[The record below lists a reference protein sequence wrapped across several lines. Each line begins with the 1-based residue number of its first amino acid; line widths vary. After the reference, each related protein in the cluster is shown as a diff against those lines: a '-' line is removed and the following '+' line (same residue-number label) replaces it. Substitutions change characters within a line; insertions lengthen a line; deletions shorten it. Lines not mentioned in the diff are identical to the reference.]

1 MISESATLL
10 YATKREGIIKSNAHF
25 WREYS
30 SEKKKK
36 NISLDLGN
44 YARKIQ
50 NSGVNLICAFDRDF
64 PPLLVPCRQSDKPYL
79 FAYRGDISLL
89 NDRVKNFAVVGSL
102 TPTEKI
108 LHREN
113 AAVAELTERGYHIVS
128 GLARGCDTAAHMTSL
143 ACGGKTI
150 AVLPSALSNIYPKEN
165 AELAERIVQN
175 GGLVLTEY
183 ITEPSTRYDRIRR
196 FIERDRLQAMFARKI
211 LLIASHLP
219 GQGDS
224 GSRHAME
231 KAKEYGTER
240 FVLYNPM
247 TDDADTLLALN
258 RNYLKDG
265 AVPFTKRAINDQ

>member
-1 MISESATLL
+1 MVSESATLL
-10 YATKREGIIKSNAHF
+10 YAAKKEGIIKSNAHF

-30 SEKKKK
+30 SAKKLKNFSFDLEK
-36 NISLDLGN
+36 
-44 YARKIQ
+44 YAREIQ

-64 PPLLVPCRQSDKPYL
+64 PPLPVPCRQSDKPYL
-79 FAYRGDISLL
+79 FAYWGDISLL
-89 NDRVKNFAVVGSL
+89 KDRAKNFAVVGSL
-102 TPTEKI
+102 TPTNKI
-108 LHREN
+108 LCRESS
-113 AAVAELTERGYHIVS
+113 VVEKLTECGYRNVS
-128 GLARGCDTAAHMTSL
+128 GLAKGCDTAAHVQCL

-150 AVLPSALSNIYPKEN
+150 TVLPSTLSNIYPKEN
-165 AELAERIVQN
+165 SKLVEHIVQS

-196 FIERDRLQAMFARKI
+196 FIERDRLQAMFAGEI

-240 FVLYNPM
+240 FVLYNPL
-247 TDDADTLLALN
+247 TDEDAPLFALN
-258 RNYLKDG
+258 RNYLQEG
-265 AVPFTKRAINDQ
+265 ALSFTTRTINNQ

>member
-10 YATKREGIIKSNAHF
+10 YAAKREGIIKSNAHF

-30 SEKKKK
+30 SAHKLK
-36 NISLDLGN
+36 NISLDLGK

-64 PPLLVPCRQSDKPYL
+64 PPLPVPCRQSDKPYL

-196 FIERDRLQAMFARKI
+196 FIERDRLQAMFAGKI

-265 AVPFTKRAINDQ
+265 ARLFIN

>member
-10 YATKREGIIKSNAHF
+10 YAAKKEGIIKSNAHF

-30 SEKKKK
+30 SAKKLKNFSFKLEK
-36 NISLDLGN
+36 
-44 YARKIQ
+44 YAREIQ

-64 PPLLVPCRQSDKPYL
+64 PPLPVPCRQSDKPYL
-79 FAYRGDISLL
+79 FAYWGDISLL
-89 NDRVKNFAVVGSL
+89 KDRAKNFAVVGSL
-102 TPTEKI
+102 TPTNKI
-108 LHREN
+108 LCRESS
-113 AAVAELTERGYHIVS
+113 VVEKLTECGYRNVS
-128 GLARGCDTAAHMTSL
+128 GLAKGCDTAAHVQCL

-150 AVLPSALSNIYPKEN
+150 TVLPSTLSNIYPKEN
-165 AELAERIVQN
+165 SKLVEHIVQS

-196 FIERDRLQAMFARKI
+196 FIERDRLQAMFAGEI

-240 FVLYNPM
+240 FVLYNPL
-247 TDDADTLLALN
+247 TDEDAPLFALN
-258 RNYLKDG
+258 RNYLQEG
-265 AVPFTKRAINDQ
+265 ALSFTTRTINNQ

>member
-1 MISESATLL
+1 MNSDLAIFL
-10 YATKREGIIKSNAHF
+10 YAARKEGIIKSNAYF

-30 SEKKKK
+30 SMEKLK
-36 NISLDLGN
+36 NFSFDLEK
-44 YARKIQ
+44 YAQEIQ
-50 NSGVNLICAFDRDF
+50 NSGVILICAFDKDF
-64 PPLLVPCRQSDKPYL
+64 PPLPVPCRPSEKPFL

-89 NDRVKNFAVVGSL
+89 KDRTENFAVVGSL
-102 TPTEKI
+102 TPSKNI
-108 LHREN
+108 LRREN

-128 GLARGCDTAAHMTSL
+128 GLARGCDTAAHMTCL

-165 AELAERIVQN
+165 AELAEHIVQS

-183 ITEPSTRYDRIRR
+183 VTEPATRYDRIRR
-196 FIERDRLQAMFARKI
+196 FIERDRLQAMFAGKI

-240 FVLYNPM
+240 FVLYDSM
-247 TDDADTLLALN
+247 TDEADPLFALN
-258 RNYLKDG
+258 QNYLKDG
-265 AVPFTKRAINDQ
+265 ALPFTMRTINDQ

>member
-10 YATKREGIIKSNAHF
+10 YAAKRDGIIKSNVHF

-30 SEKKKK
+30 SADKLK
-36 NISLDLGN
+36 NISLDLDK
-44 YARKIQ
+44 YAREIQ
-50 NSGVNLICAFDRDF
+50 NSGVNLICSFDRDF
-64 PPLLVPCRQSDKPYL
+64 PPLPVSCKPSEKPYF

-89 NDRVKNFAVVGSL
+89 KDRAKNFAVVGSL
-102 TPTEKI
+102 TPTDKI

-113 AAVAELTERGYHIVS
+113 ATVAELTERGYHIVS
-128 GLARGCDTAAHMTSL
+128 GLAKGCDTAAHMTCL

-150 AVLPSALSNIYPKEN
+150 AVLPSTLSDIYPKEN
-165 AELAERIVQN
+165 ARLAERIVQS

-196 FIERDRLQAMFARKI
+196 FIERDRLQAMFAGNI

-265 AVPFTKRAINDQ
+265 ARLFIN

>member
-30 SEKKKK
+30 SADKLK
-36 NISLDLGN
+36 NISLDLDK
-44 YARKIQ
+44 YAREIQ
-50 NSGVNLICAFDRDF
+50 NSGVNLICSFDRDF
-64 PPLLVPCRQSDKPYL
+64 PPLPVSCRQSDKPYL

-89 NDRVKNFAVVGSL
+89 QDRAKNFAVVGSL
-102 TPTEKI
+102 TPTDKI

-113 AAVAELTERGYHIVS
+113 ATVAELTERGYHIVS
-128 GLARGCDTAAHMTSL
+128 GLAKGCDTAAHMTCL

-150 AVLPSALSNIYPKEN
+150 AVLPSTLSDIYPKEN
-165 AELAERIVQN
+165 ASLAERIVHS
-175 GGLVLTEY
+175 GGRVRPDY

-196 FIERDRLQAMFARKI
+196 FIERDRLQAMFAGKI

-219 GQGDS
+219 GQGDR

-265 AVPFTKRAINDQ
+265 ARLFIN

>member
-10 YATKREGIIKSNAHF
+10 YAAKREGIIKSNAHF

-30 SEKKKK
+30 SADKLK
-36 NISLDLGN
+36 NISLDRGK

-64 PPLLVPCRQSDKPYL
+64 PPLPVPFRQSDKPYL

-89 NDRVKNFAVVGSL
+89 KDRAKNFAVVGSL

-128 GLARGCDTAAHMTSL
+128 GLAKGCDTAAHVQCL

-150 AVLPSALSNIYPKEN
+150 AVLPSTLSDIYPKEN
-165 AELAERIVQN
+165 VRLAERIVQN
-175 GGLVLTEY
+175 GGLILTEY

-196 FIERDRLQAMFARKI
+196 FIERDRLQAMFAGKI
-211 LLIASHLP
+211 LLIASHLS

-240 FVLYNPM
+240 FLLYNPLM
-247 TDDADTLLALN
+247 DEDDPLFALN
-258 RNYLKDG
+258 RKYIDEG
-265 AVPFTKRAINDQ
+265 VSWS

>member
-10 YATKREGIIKSNAHF
+10 YAAKKEGIIKSNAHF

-30 SEKKKK
+30 SADKLK
-36 NISLDLGN
+36 NISLVLEK
-44 YARKIQ
+44 YAREIQ
-50 NSGVNLICAFDRDF
+50 NFDVNLICSFDRDF
-64 PPLLVPCRQSDKPYL
+64 PPLPVPSRLSEKPFL

-89 NDRVKNFAVVGSL
+89 NERDKNFAVVGSL
-102 TPTEKI
+102 TPTEII

-113 AAVAELTERGYHIVS
+113 ASVAKLTERGYHIVS
-128 GLARGCDTAAHMTSL
+128 GLAAGCDTAAHMTCL

-150 AVLPSALSNIYPKEN
+150 AVLPSTLSDIYPKEN
-165 AELAERIVQN
+165 AKLAERIVKS

-183 ITEPSTRYDRIRR
+183 ITEPATRYDRIRR
-196 FIERDRLQAMFARKI
+196 FIERDRLQAMFAGKI

-231 KAKEYGTER
+231 KAKEYDTER

-247 TDDADTLLALN
+247 TDDSDPLFALN
-258 RNYLKDG
+258 RNYLQEG
-265 AVPFTKRAINDQ
+265 SLPFTKRTINDQ

>member
-10 YATKREGIIKSNAHF
+10 YAAKKEGIIKSNAHF

-30 SEKKKK
+30 SAKKLKNFSFDLEK
-36 NISLDLGN
+36 
-44 YARKIQ
+44 YAREIQ

-64 PPLLVPCRQSDKPYL
+64 PPLPVPCRQSDKPYL
-79 FAYRGDISLL
+79 FAYWGDVSLL
-89 NDRVKNFAVVGSL
+89 KDRAKNFAVVGSL
-102 TPTEKI
+102 TPTNKI
-108 LHREN
+108 LCRESS
-113 AAVAELTERGYHIVS
+113 VVEKLTECGYRNVS
-128 GLARGCDTAAHMTSL
+128 GLAKGCDTAAHVQCL

-150 AVLPSALSNIYPKEN
+150 TVLPSTLSNIYPKEN
-165 AELAERIVQN
+165 SKLVEHIVQS

-196 FIERDRLQAMFARKI
+196 FIERDRLQAMFAGEI

-240 FVLYNPM
+240 FVLYNPL
-247 TDDADTLLALN
+247 TDEDAPLFALN
-258 RNYLKDG
+258 RNYLQEG
-265 AVPFTKRAINDQ
+265 ALPFTTRTINNQ

>member
-1 MISESATLL
+1 MISESATFL
-10 YATKREGIIKSNAHF
+10 YAAKKEGIIKSNAHF

-30 SEKKKK
+30 SAKKLKNFSFDLEK
-36 NISLDLGN
+36 
-44 YARKIQ
+44 YAREIQ

-64 PPLLVPCRQSDKPYL
+64 PPLPVPCRQSDKPYL
-79 FAYRGDISLL
+79 FAYWGDISLL
-89 NDRVKNFAVVGSL
+89 KDRAKNFAVVGSL
-102 TPTEKI
+102 TPTNKI
-108 LHREN
+108 LCRESS
-113 AAVAELTERGYHIVS
+113 VVEKLTECGYRNVS
-128 GLARGCDTAAHMTSL
+128 GLAKGCDTAAHVQCL

-150 AVLPSALSNIYPKEN
+150 TVLPSTLSNIYPKEN
-165 AELAERIVQN
+165 SKLVEHIVQS

-196 FIERDRLQAMFARKI
+196 FIERDRLQAIFAGKI

-231 KAKEYGTER
+231 KAKEYSTKR

-247 TDDADTLLALN
+247 TDDSDPLFALN
-258 RNYLKDG
+258 RNYLQEG
-265 AVPFTKRAINDQ
+265 

>member
-10 YATKREGIIKSNAHF
+10 YAAKKEGIIKSNAHF

-30 SEKKKK
+30 SAKKLKNFSFDLEK
-36 NISLDLGN
+36 
-44 YARKIQ
+44 YAREIQ

-64 PPLLVPCRQSDKPYL
+64 PPLPVPCRQSDKPYL
-79 FAYRGDISLL
+79 FAYWGDISLL
-89 NDRVKNFAVVGSL
+89 KDRAKNFAVVGSL
-102 TPTEKI
+102 TPTNKI
-108 LHREN
+108 LCRESS
-113 AAVAELTERGYHIVS
+113 VVEKLTECGYRNVS
-128 GLARGCDTAAHMTSL
+128 GLAKGCDTAAHVQCL

-150 AVLPSALSNIYPKEN
+150 TVLPSTLSNIYPKEN
-165 AELAERIVQN
+165 SKLVEHIVQS

-196 FIERDRLQAMFARKI
+196 FIERDRLQAMFAGEI

-240 FVLYNPM
+240 FVLYNPL
-247 TDDADTLLALN
+247 TDEDAPLFALN
-258 RNYLKDG
+258 RNYLQEG
-265 AVPFTKRAINDQ
+265 ALSFTTRTINNQ